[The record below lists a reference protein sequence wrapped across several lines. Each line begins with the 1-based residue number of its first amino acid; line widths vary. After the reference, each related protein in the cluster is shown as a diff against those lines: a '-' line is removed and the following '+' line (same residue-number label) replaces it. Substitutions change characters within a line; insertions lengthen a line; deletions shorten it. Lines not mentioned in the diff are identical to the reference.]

1 MKRALTILVGV
12 GLALATASAAEKAV
26 KMRDL
31 PEAVRKTVQ
40 QQTQGAEVKGL
51 SKETE
56 HGKIFYEVETRVNGH
71 GRDVLIDPAG
81 QVVEVEEEVALDSIP
96 APARAAIE
104 KKAAGGKIKK
114 VETVT
119 KGGEV
124 TYEAAV
130 VKAGKTSEIVV
141 APDGSTPK

>member
-26 KMRDL
+26 RMQDL

-56 HGKIFYEVETRVNGH
+56 HGKTFYEVETRVNGH

-81 QVVEVEEEVALDSIP
+81 KVVEVEEEVALDSIP
-96 APARAAIE
+96 APVRAAIE
-104 KKAAGGKIKK
+104 KTAAGGKIKK
-114 VETVT
+114 VESVT
-119 KGGEV
+119 KGGTV